1 MKQVCIYC
9 NRTSPDSNLWCQ
21 ETHCKAELSP
31 EILSYGE
38 QLGDLEIVKPL
49 VILRSST
56 IYKARQG
63 EDLVFLKV
71 AHNGYDERLKREA
84 RFLMELRQG
93 AAPAGK
99 SQRRQNGNVQK
110 LIQHYP
116 MLPVL
121 LPPYK
126 GEPIQEYYYGK
137 TVFHGE
143 SKYYTLFQYIDSTPL
158 RSILYDNPQPWYKH
172 VGQLMLAVTDAVALM
187 HHQNVYH
194 LCLCPDLIMVRFDRE
209 NVPRPLL
216 IDLGVA
222 CSEQDVGLE
231 WESWLVPLA
240 YRPPEVVQSG
250 RIISAPATDVYGL
263 GAILYELLAG
273 RPLYEYR
280 QRTDADIRNSIL
292 REQPAIINR
301 SELAGIPEIAEQA
314 VSKNYRLRQN
324 DVLTLLAQLQNLFP
338 VLPKEK
344 QPRRINWQL
353 VAIVAGVF
361 LAIALLLV
369 LALSIQSAIL
379 A

>member
-31 EILSYGE
+31 AILSYGE
-38 QLGDLEIVKPL
+38 QLGDLEIVKPV

-56 IYKARQG
+56 LYKARQG

-71 AHNGYDERLKREA
+71 AHDGYHERLKREA
-84 RFLMELRQG
+84 RFLMDLRQ
-93 AAPAGK
+93 AAGPSGK
-99 SQRRQNGNVQK
+99 NRGGQNGNVQK

-126 GEPIQEYYYGK
+126 GEPVQQHYYGK
-137 TVFHGE
+137 TVFRGE
-143 SKYYTLFQYIDSTPL
+143 PKYYTLFQFSESTPL

-172 VGQLMLAVTDAVALM
+172 VGQLMLSVSDAVALM

-194 LCLCPDLIMVRFDRE
+194 LCLCPDLILVRFDRD

-216 IDLGVA
+216 IDLGVV
-222 CSEQDVGLE
+222 CEQQEIGLE
-231 WESWLVPLA
+231 WDSWLVPLA

-250 RIISAPATDVYGL
+250 RIISTPESDVYGL
-263 GAILYELLAG
+263 GTILYELLAG

-292 REQPAIINR
+292 REQPAVINR

-314 VSKNYRLRQN
+314 ISKNYRLRQN
-324 DVLTLLAQLQNLFP
+324 DVLTFLAQLQNLFP
-338 VLPKEK
+338 VLPREK
-344 QPRRINWQL
+344 QPRRINWRL
-353 VAIVAGVF
+353 AALVAGV
-361 LAIALLLV
+361 LVLITMLLV
-369 LALSIQSAIL
+369 LALSIQSAIQT
-379 A
+379 